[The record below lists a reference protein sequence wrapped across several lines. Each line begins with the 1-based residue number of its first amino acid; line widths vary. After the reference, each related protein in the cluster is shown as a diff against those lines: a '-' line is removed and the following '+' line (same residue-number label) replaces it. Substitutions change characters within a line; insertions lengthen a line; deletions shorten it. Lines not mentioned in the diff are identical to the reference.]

1 METTANCTSAQE
13 LLLMPDDGHR
23 YELVRGRLKKSS
35 PLTHLQGRIAAR
47 IALSL
52 FEHVSAH
59 NLGEVLPASTGF
71 QLASN
76 PDHVRGPDVAFVQ
89 RERVLT
95 VGDIHGFWPGAPDLA
110 VEVIAQ
116 TDTFADV
123 EEKVLDWLQAGTRLV
138 IVISPQQRTVT
149 TFRSPCAVRIL
160 GEDDMLKAGDV
171 VAGWTMPVQE
181 LLAA

>member
-1 METTANCTSAQE
+1 METTTNCISAEE
-13 LLLMPDDGHR
+13 LLRMPDDGHR
-23 YELVRGRLKKSS
+23 YELVRGALRKSS

-52 FEHVSAH
+52 IEHVSAR
-59 NLGEVLPASTGF
+59 NLGEVFSASTGF

-89 RERVLT
+89 RERLLT
-95 VGDIHGFWPGAPDLA
+95 MGEISGFWPGAPDLA

-160 GEDDMLKAGDV
+160 GEEDTLKGGDLV
-171 VAGWTMPVQE
+171 PGWSMPVQE
-181 LLAA
+181 LLAP

>member
-1 METTANCTSAQE
+1 METTANCTSAHE
-13 LLLMPDDGHR
+13 LLRMPDDGHR

-47 IALSL
+47 ITLSL

-59 NLGEVLPASTGF
+59 QLGEVFPASTGF

-89 RERVLT
+89 RERMLT
-95 VGDIHGFWPGAPDLA
+95 VGELHGFWPGAPDLA

-171 VAGWTMPVQE
+171 LPGWSMPVQE

>member
-1 METTANCTSAQE
+1 METTTERTSAEQ
-13 LLLMPDDGHR
+13 LLRMPDDGHR

-47 IALSL
+47 IGVAL

-59 NLGEVLPASTGF
+59 NLGEVFPASTGF
-71 QLASN
+71 QLDSD

-89 RERVLT
+89 RERMLA
-95 VGDIHGFWPGAPDLA
+95 VGEVSGFWPGAPDLA

-123 EEKVLDWLQAGTRLV
+123 EEKVLDWLRAGTRLV

-160 GEDDMLKAGDV
+160 AEDDTLKAGDV
-171 VAGWTMPVQE
+171 VPGWSMPVQE
-181 LLAA
+181 LLAV